1 MKNWAGLS
9 LPPSVLYVADF
20 CSPPVS
26 EKVSLSRVKY
36 WPWGLQPILAT
47 SVHSASS
54 EPFPIRHSCILSIP
68 TTTSFLHLCFVQLPP
83 GWLLFQI
90 RPLKE
95 DSCPLTPSCTGF
107 SSYSCQ
113 RRKHCSGRSPK
124 LPSVELYAPGAS
136 QRCLT
141 VLFVLNS
148 LLHPPLTAKK
158 PSPFSLVSAM
168 VSSVSGS

>member
-1 MKNWAGLS
+1 M
-9 LPPSVLYVADF
+9 ADF
-20 CSPPVS
+20 CLPPVS
-26 EKVSLSRVKY
+26 EKVSLSRVKH

-47 SVHSASS
+47 SVRSASS

-68 TTTSFLHLCFVQLPP
+68 TTTSFLHYFCFVQLPP
-83 GWLLFQI
+83 GLLLFQI

-95 DSCPLTPSCTGF
+95 DSLPLTPSFTGS

-124 LPSVELYAPGAS
+124 LPSVELHAPGAS
-136 QRCLT
+136 QQCLT
-141 VLFVLNS
+141 VLFVLNG
-148 LLHPPLTAKK
+148 LPHPPLTARK